1 LASKFDILIATGLI
15 VKIAK
20 KPTIDATNQFL
31 GQTLKKIDL
40 SFIERNVTMALMN
53 IVTKIAENSV
63 TDNIVNKLR
72 FISFFRKKKQVI
84 LIEYHLFNLVKFYGL

>member
-1 LASKFDILIATGLI
+1 MFFPYIKLASRFDILIATGLI

-20 KPTIDATNQFL
+20 KPTIDATNQFF

-40 SFIERNVTMALMN
+40 SFMERNVTMALMN
-53 IVTKIAENSV
+53 IVTNIAENSV

-72 FISFFRKKKQVI
+72 FISYVFRKKTGDI
-84 LIEYHLFNLVKFYGL
+84 DLIPPV

>member
-1 LASKFDILIATGLI
+1 MFFPYIKLASKFDILIATGLI

-20 KPTIDATNQFL
+20 KPTIDATNQFF

-40 SFIERNVTMALMN
+40 SFMESNVTMALMN
-53 IVTKIAENSV
+53 IVTNIAENSV

-72 FISFFRKKKQVI
+72 FISYVFRKKTGDI
-84 LIEYHLFNLVKFYGL
+84 DLIPPV

>member
-20 KPTIDATNQFL
+20 KPTIDATNQFF

-40 SFIERNVTMALMN
+40 SFMERNVTMALIN
-53 IVTKIAENSV
+53 IVTNIAENSV

-72 FISFFRKKKQVI
+72 FISCVFRKKQVI
-84 LIEYHLFNLVKFYGL
+84 LIKIPPV

>member
-1 LASKFDILIATGLI
+1 LFFPYIKLASKFDILIATGLI

-20 KPTIDATNQFL
+20 KPTIDATNQFF

-40 SFIERNVTMALMN
+40 SFMESNVTMALMN
-53 IVTKIAENSV
+53 IVTNIAENSV

-72 FISFFRKKKQVI
+72 FISYVFRKKTGDI
-84 LIEYHLFNLVKFYGL
+84 DLIPPV

>member
-20 KPTIDATNQFL
+20 KPTIDATNQFF

-40 SFIERNVTMALMN
+40 SFMESNVTMALIN
-53 IVTKIAENSV
+53 IVTNIAENSV

-72 FISFFRKKKQVI
+72 FISYVFRKKTGDI
-84 LIEYHLFNLVKFYGL
+84 DLIPPV